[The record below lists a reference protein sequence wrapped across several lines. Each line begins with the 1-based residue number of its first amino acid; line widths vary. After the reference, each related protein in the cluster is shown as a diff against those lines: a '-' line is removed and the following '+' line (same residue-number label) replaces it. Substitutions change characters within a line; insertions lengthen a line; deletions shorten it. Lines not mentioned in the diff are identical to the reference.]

1 MKQKNQWL
9 KMNNLLST
17 DMELDVMSR
26 IIDIMAMT
34 NRDDVWKLYRDREFR
49 DKAIKDYWSNVHG
62 IGDPTNGF

>member
-1 MKQKNQWL
+1 
-9 KMNNLLST
+9 MNNLLST

-26 IIDIMAMT
+26 IIDTLAMT

-49 DKAIKDYWSNVHG
+49 DKAIKDYWANVHG

>member
-1 MKQKNQWL
+1 
-9 KMNNLLST
+9 MNNLLST